1 MKDSLIFAITAVK
14 RLREAA
20 IHTPTFIGCNRV
32 FLQMHVDFLKSIFYS
47 FALRPKKKLMSN
59 NLQTKLKNLIVEF
72 NSLLLRTCHHSNCS
86 KTSVLSASQNHL
98 VEVLEVL

>member
-47 FALRPKKKLMSN
+47 FALRPKKK
-59 NLQTKLKNLIVEF
+59 
-72 NSLLLRTCHHSNCS
+72 
-86 KTSVLSASQNHL
+86 KTDD
-98 VEVLEVL
+98 